1 MTPLRPRAA
10 LPTAAGLALGA
21 LADVVLGD
29 PRRGHP
35 VAGFGTVAAAL
46 ERRVWRD
53 SRVAGAGYA
62 AALTGAA
69 VAAGR
74 GVDRLTRDRPLAR
87 TAATAVAT
95 WTVLGGTSLGRAATT
110 LQASPGRGDLPAA
123 RAALPA
129 LAGRDP
135 RDLDAAGAGP
145 GHGRVGRREH
155 LRRRGRAAA
164 LGRGRRACPAC
175 WATAR

>member
-95 WTVLGGTSLGRAATT
+95 WTVLGGTTLARTGRAMADR
-110 LQASPGRGDLPAA
+110 LEAGDLEGA
-123 RAALPA
+123 RA
-129 LAGRDP
+129 RC
-135 RDLDAAGAGP
+135 RRCAGAIP
-145 GHGRVGRREH
+145 RRWTRTDWPVPQSNPSPRTPPTPP
-155 LRRRGRAAA
+155 LRRWCGARSAEFR
-164 LGRGRRACPAC
+164 AC